1 MSLDADPAC
10 PLCGSTEL
18 GPTAPRFATEVAF
31 REALV
36 RWQERAGFE
45 SLLAF
50 VEATFVL
57 GDAAALYRAYE
68 RHEVLELVSDPF
80 AFGGGLVHDRP
91 ESEDAP
97 PVTSRMSNVPLISR
111 EQDSAATLA
120 DVPSAPRLPDPAS
133 LVAGPG
139 PTGSVLVATPVLRSR
154 APLYPLASVAAA
166 DGIVSVE
173 ERWFLDECL
182 KRYGEPPAREDEI
195 RVYPPLDWA
204 SSVPSALRAQVAF
217 DMCTLAMIDGLPD
230 AAEARMIY
238 AYCIEWRI
246 PTEEARR
253 YLIQLQHKNTS
264 LSRRLWLRLR
274 DYLLPGRWENT
285 QL

>member
-1 MSLDADPAC
+1 MTEGQPDACRFCLLEAPPLSFDHDPVCALCERAESAELDRPI
-10 PLCGSTEL
+10 PWFRTESS
-18 GPTAPRFATEVAF
+18 FI
-31 REALV
+31 EALA
-36 RWQERAGFE
+36 RWQQRAGFE
-45 SLLAF
+45 SLEAF
-50 VEATFVL
+50 IPATFVH
-57 GDAAALYRAYE
+57 DNVRSLYEAHVRG
-68 RHEVLELVSDPF
+68 EVLELVSDPF
-80 AFGGGLVHDRP
+80 GFAGGVVHDRAD
-91 ESEDAP
+91 SEEAA
-97 PVTSRMSNVPLISR
+97 PVTARLSIVPLISR
-111 EQDSAATLA
+111 EQESSAKLIQVA
-120 DVPSAPRLPDPAS
+120 PS
-133 LVAGPG
+133 
-139 PTGSVLVATPVLRSR
+139 LRSR

-166 DGIVSVE
+166 DGLVSVD

-204 SSVPSALRAQVAF
+204 SSVPVALRPQVAF

-246 PTEEARR
+246 PTEEARK

-264 LSRRLWLRLR
+264 LSRRLWLRIR